1 MSLKNS
7 SDSKKSMKIILAIT
21 IAAVMI
27 IPMLYSSIY
36 LGAFWDPY
44 GSLKNVPVA
53 FVNQDKSVTKDNKTY
68 EVGKELE
75 ENLKDNDK
83 VSWKFVSYD
92 EAKKGVEG
100 KDYYAM
106 IVIPE
111 DFSKKIADAQDGQ
124 FNIPEV
130 IYEGNTGRNFI
141 FSQISQRV
149 AESLKSE
156 VSSNIQKEISKA
168 LVDNLYDV
176 KVSIRDAGEGAGT
189 LQDGTQKL
197 LDGGNELSKGV
208 GQAYDGSK
216 SLNNGIGQLLNGSDS
231 ISSGLGSAANGS
243 KNLKDGLNTLSYGEE
258 KLYIGSGE
266 LINGL
271 NTLKLGLSQP
281 NNKINELQK
290 GASAVSKNASLIK
303 QGTDELNTTLKTKLT
318 SAGDGVKLAS
328 SGINQADVL
337 LKAEVDSINNSNMSQ
352 SDKDSLINAIGIIDN
367 VNASNIGSNIGDQL
381 KASANVADDLDKNME
396 LLQLGTKGVSDG
408 VDQVVTGL
416 GESQK
421 SAVAGI
427 DRLLVGAQGI
437 QSGNEAILGGLK
449 TATEKTGELSNG
461 LGQLNNGTNSLKEGL
476 KTANAGSIG
485 LAEGLNKLNSGSVDL
500 ANGLKD
506 ANDGAEKLSNG
517 LNDGYNEMNS
527 NLKFTADDMSKFVS
541 EPVALKDNSINGVK
555 YYGEGLAPYFVSL
568 SLWLG
573 AMFVNLIMSIIKRLD
588 IVENKFLK
596 SFIGKFA
603 AGSLMTIVQALIL
616 SFALVKGLKIDV
628 TSIPN
633 FYLSNMFISVVFF
646 SVMYGVSYAI
656 GIIGTPIM
664 FVVFLLQLSSSGGT
678 FPIETA
684 PTFYKV
690 VGHVFPMTYS
700 INTLRMIISGINS
713 SVLHQDIRIMLT
725 FMFAF
730 LIGGFLIKSLINV
743 IFKKNKFVSSFEK
756 DAEAA

>member
-7 SDSKKSMKIILAIT
+7 SDSKKTMKIILAIS

-36 LGAFWDPY
+36 LGAFWNPY

-53 FVNQDKSVTKDNKTY
+53 FVNQDKSVTKDDKTY
-68 EVGKELE
+68 EIGKELE
-75 ENLKDNDK
+75 DNLKNNDK

-111 DFSKKIADAQDGQ
+111 DFSKKIADAQDGK
-124 FNIPEV
+124 FNTPEV
-130 IYEGNTGRNFI
+130 IYEGNTGKNFI
-141 FSQISQRV
+141 FSQISERV

-156 VSSNIQKEISKA
+156 ISSNIQKEISKA

-176 KVSIRDAGEGAGT
+176 KVSIKNAGDGAGE
-189 LQDGTQKL
+189 LQNGTQKL
-197 LDGGNELSKGV
+197 LDGGNELSQGV
-208 GQAYDGSK
+208 GQAKTGSNELQNGLDKLASGQKQVYD
-216 SLNNGIGQLLNGSDS
+216 
-231 ISSGLGSAANGS
+231 
-243 KNLKDGLNTLSYGEE
+243 
-258 KLYIGSGE
+258 GSGE
-266 LINGL
+266 LIKGLNEFKSNLTQSNSQINSLVDGAKLVSDGANGLAEGAKTVDPNKLTAAADGIKLASQGIDGSDAVLQAEINSINNSDISPQDKVKILTAIGGIHAVSGQNIGKNIGDPLKDSANKLNQLVIGLPQLQAGSLKVYNGVSMLASGLSDTQTKAAVGADKLIAGAKGIQNGSGTILNGL
-271 NTLKLGLSQP
+271 NT
-281 NNKINELQK
+281 
-290 GASAVSKNASLIK
+290 AS
-303 QGTDELNTTLKTKLT
+303 
-318 SAGDGVKLAS
+318 
-328 SGINQADVL
+328 
-337 LKAEVDSINNSNMSQ
+337 
-352 SDKDSLINAIGIIDN
+352 
-367 VNASNIGSNIGDQL
+367 
-381 KASANVADDLDKNME
+381 
-396 LLQLGTKGVSDG
+396 
-408 VDQVVTGL
+408 
-416 GESQK
+416 
-421 SAVAGI
+421 
-427 DRLLVGAQGI
+427 
-437 QSGNEAILGGLK
+437 
-449 TATEKTGELSNG
+449 EKTGELSSG
-461 LGQLNNGTNSLKEGL
+461 LG
-476 KTANAGSIG
+476 
-485 LAEGLNKLNSGSVDL
+485 KLNSGSKDL
-500 ANGLKD
+500 VNGLMD
-506 ANDGAEKLSNG
+506 ANDGAEKLSDG

-527 NLKFTADDMSKFVS
+527 NLKFNSDDMSKFVS
-541 EPVALKDNSINGVK
+541 EPVSLKDNSINGVK

-646 SVMYGVSYAI
+646 SVMFGVSYAI

-713 SVLHQDIRIMLT
+713 SVLHQDIRIMIT

-730 LIGGFLIKSLINV
+730 LVGGYVIKSLLNLIT
-743 IFKKNKFVSSFEK
+743 KKDRIYNNFDR